1 LGLIRTFKIPIPPL
15 AEQGRIVPKVD
26 DLMAL
31 CDRLER
37 SLADDDDIR
46 RRLLGSLLA
55 EALAP
60 GTRVMPV
67 EAARIA
73 AHG

>member
-1 LGLIRTFKIPIPPL
+1 
-15 AEQGRIVPKVD
+15 
-26 DLMAL
+26 MAL

-37 SLADDDDIR
+37 SLAAGDDIR

-55 EALAP
+55 EALVP
-60 GTRVMPV
+60 GTGVMPV